1 MLDTDGNGKLSLD
14 EFQSW
19 FLKNYFGGDG
29 DDEDDK
35 IGIKLRRLA
44 QNGKKRLATD
54 IFRASW
60 EGNLNIVKSFVQ
72 AALAASS
79 SERKTR
85 ASWAMAILLSTT
97 LRTQGTFI
105 FASLYCKRSKSSCAL
120 SEDKEDHE
128 AESTCKQRDSVQ
140 LYTAL
145 SREPAR
151 SC

>member
-60 EGNLNIVKSFVQ
+60 EGNLNVVKSFASVSLLQ
-72 AALAASS
+72 DKSSTEKVGLTSTHARHSVSSTSSVTLDEKSSFLDPERSSRIPSAASGAS
-79 SERKTR
+79 SD
-85 ASWAMAILLSTT
+85 
-97 LRTQGTFI
+97 F
-105 FASLYCKRSKSSCAL
+105 SSAPLCDCAT
-120 SEDKEDHE
+120 S
-128 AESTCKQRDSVQ
+128 
-140 LYTAL
+140 
-145 SREPAR
+145 
-151 SC
+151 